1 MKTKFNKPEKTWI
14 RFAIQ
19 CIEEQIELLRNAQ
32 IVVLTD
38 EGCVDEDAT
47 EQAIRARQLNI
58 ANLRTMLDEGER

>member
-1 MKTKFNKPEKTWI
+1 MKTKFNNPEKTWI